1 MLGGM
6 LSQPLLP
13 LGNGR
18 YDLREVLGAGGMAT
32 VYRAYDQR
40 LQCERAI
47 KVLAP
52 ALSERTSIRN
62 RFIAEA
68 RMMARLQH
76 PNIVHVDEVVYD
88 EGPVYMVME
97 MVRRGSLTDILRHHG
112 AMPPRLASAVLQ
124 PVLQALAVAHQAG
137 IIHRDIKPHN
147 ILMTETGIP
156 KLTDFGIAQIRGTS
170 TSNTRT
176 NTMMGTLAYM
186 APEQRSS
193 ARRVDGRSDVYSVGA
208 TLYTLVTLKEPH
220 DIFAQ
225 ELHTELLAGVHEEL
239 ATFIRNAT
247 RYKPEERFQ
256 SARDMLASLRA
267 LHARLPGAGVSWAGI
282 DEAAVAGSSPGA
294 TDMSLPPTTLY
305 PSTPPAGPPPA
316 ATIDAGLTMNLTG
329 IGSMTIPSGEPT
341 KYVDPQALAASMLA
355 LEEPASI
362 GSGEDPKTP
371 FTIMPRD
378 AMGDDEPTT
387 AQRPRPE
394 GLATPVRKSAP
405 VNTRTAVVSSV
416 VSAVI
421 ASLVVA
427 IGLWMR
433 TEPPAAAVVPPTE
446 TQAPVPTRAV
456 AAPVE
461 AAPVEAA
468 PLAPPIEPVVVAQ
481 PTVAK
486 SEPTKAVREPTKHV
500 EAVVPAPEETT
511 AVLDGTLGIN
521 SIPWSR
527 VAIDGE
533 DRGTSGKRFAVTAG
547 QHAIVLT
554 TQSGNEVRTTL
565 DVGSGSTR
573 IYCWDFDKGTE
584 CLR

>member
-1 MLGGM
+1 MLPLGGM

-52 ALSERTSIRN
+52 ALSERTGIRE

-76 PNIVHVDEVVYD
+76 PNLVHVDEVVYD

-156 KLTDFGIAQIRGTS
+156 KLTDFGIAQIRGTN

-193 ARRVDGRSDVYSVGA
+193 ARRVDARSDVYSVGA

-225 ELHTELLAGVHEEL
+225 ELHTELLAGVDEEL

-247 RYKPEERFQ
+247 RYKPEERYQ
-256 SARDMLASLRA
+256 SARDMLAALRA
-267 LHARLPGAGVSWAGI
+267 LHPRLPGAGISWAGI
-282 DEAAVAGSSPGA
+282 DEAAVAGSSPGS
-294 TDMSLPPTTLY
+294 TEMSLPPTTLY
-305 PSTPPAGPPPA
+305 PSIVPAGPPA
-316 ATIDAGLTMNLTG
+316 AEMLDAGLTMNLTG
-329 IGSMTIPSGEPT
+329 IGGMTIPSSEPT
-341 KYVDPQALAASMLA
+341 KYVDPGALAAQMLA
-355 LEEPASI
+355 LEDPRSI
-362 GSGEDPKTP
+362 GNGDDPKTP
-371 FTIMPRD
+371 FTIMPREV
-378 AMGDDEPTT
+378 MGDDEPTT
-387 AQRPRPE
+387 AQKPRPE
-394 GLATPVRKSAP
+394 QLATPTPKKSAP

-421 ASLVVA
+421 ATIVVA
-427 IGLWMR
+427 VGLWLRPDPPPPAVAPR
-433 TEPPAAAVVPPTE
+433 TETKAP
-446 TQAPVPTRAV
+446 APVE
-456 AAPVE
+456 PVE
-461 AAPVEAA
+461 AAMV
-468 PLAPPIEPVVVAQ
+468 APPAASVVAEA
-481 PTVAK
+481 PAK
-486 SEPTKAVREPTKHV
+486 SEPAKPVAVREPTKHV
-500 EAVVPAPEETT
+500 EVAVPPPVEQVVPA
-511 AVLDGTLGIN
+511 LDGTLGIN

-573 IYCWDFDKGTE
+573 IYCWDFGKGTE

>member
-1 MLGGM
+1 M
-6 LSQPLLP
+6 LSQPLSP

-32 VYRAYDQR
+32 VYRAYDRR

-76 PNIVHVDEVVYD
+76 PNIVHVDEVVFD

-156 KLTDFGIAQIRGTS
+156 KLTDFGIAQIRGTT

-208 TLYTLVTLKEPH
+208 TLYTLATLKEPH

-225 ELHTELLAGVHEEL
+225 ELQSELLAGVHEEL
-239 ATFIRNAT
+239 ATIIRNAT
-247 RYKPEERFQ
+247 RYKPEERYQ

-267 LHARLPGAGVSWAGI
+267 VHARLPGAGISWAGL
-282 DEAAVAGSSPGA
+282 DEFAVGGSSTGSSEV
-294 TDMSLPPTTLY
+294 SLPPSTSLY
-305 PSTPPAGPPPA
+305 PSIAPAGPPA
-316 ATIDAGLTMNLTG
+316 VETIDAGLTMNLTG
-329 IGSMTIPSGEPT
+329 IGSMTIPTSEPT
-341 KYVDPQALAASMLA
+341 RYVDPGAVAASMLA
-355 LEEPASI
+355 LEDPRSI

-371 FTIMPRD
+371 FTIG

-387 AQRPRPE
+387 AQKPRPE
-394 GLATPVRKSAP
+394 RLSGRNAL

-421 ASLVVA
+421 ATLVVA
-427 IGLWMR
+427 VGLWWVR
-433 TEPPAAAVVPPTE
+433 PGPPAAATVMPLQTNVVDPAQVEPI
-446 TQAPVPTRAV
+446 
-456 AAPVE
+456 E
-461 AAPVEAA
+461 AAPAA
-468 PLAPPIEPVVVAQ
+468 PLVEPVPSEEPAKTEPTARVPVRESPKHIEPV
-481 PTVAK
+481 P
-486 SEPTKAVREPTKHV
+486 P
-500 EAVVPAPEETT
+500 PEEEATV
-511 AVLDGTLGIN
+511 VLDGTLGIN

-527 VAIDGE
+527 VTIDGE
-533 DRGTSGKRFAVTAG
+533 ERGTSGKRFAVAAG

-565 DVGSGSTR
+565 EVGSGGTR
-573 IYCWDFDKGTE
+573 IFCWDFGKGTE

>member
-1 MLGGM
+1 
-6 LSQPLLP
+6 

-97 MVRRGSLTDILRHHG
+97 MVRRGSLMDILRHHG

-208 TLYTLVTLKEPH
+208 TLYTLATLKEPH

-225 ELHTELLAGVHEEL
+225 ELQSELLAGVHEEL

-256 SARDMLASLRA
+256 SAREMLASLRA
-267 LHARLPGAGVSWAGI
+267 LHSRLPGAGISWAGI
-282 DEAAVAGSSPGA
+282 DEAAVAGSSPGS
-294 TDMSLPPTTLY
+294 TEMSLPPTTLY
-305 PSTPPAGPPPA
+305 PSTPPAGPSA
-316 ATIDAGLTMNLTG
+316 GATIDAGLTMNLTG

-341 KYVDPQALAASMLA
+341 KYVDPSALAASMLA
-355 LEEPASI
+355 LEDPRSI
-362 GSGEDPKTP
+362 GSGDDPKTP
-371 FTIMPRD
+371 FTILPRD

-387 AQRPRPE
+387 AQKLRPP
-394 GLATPVRKSAP
+394 LTPARNAP

-416 VSAVI
+416 VSAAI

-433 TEPPAAAVVPPTE
+433 TEPPAAAIVPATE
-446 TQAPVPTRAV
+446 TTTLEPTPVD
-456 AAPVE
+456 PVE
-461 AAPVEAA
+461 AAPVASPILPVLAEQPAA
-468 PLAPPIEPVVVAQ
+468 
-481 PTVAK
+481 AK
-486 SEPTKAVREPTKHV
+486 SEPTKIVREPTKHV
-500 EAVVPAPEETT
+500 DTVAPPPEEAVMP
-511 AVLDGTLGIN
+511 VLDGTLGIN

-533 DRGTSGKRFAVTAG
+533 DRGTSGKRFAVSAG

-565 DVGSGSTR
+565 DVGSGGTR
-573 IYCWDFDKGTE
+573 IYCWDFGKGTE

>member
-1 MLGGM
+1 MTMLGGM

-112 AMPPRLASAVLQ
+112 PMPARLASAVLQ

-193 ARRVDGRSDVYSVGA
+193 ARRVDARSDVYSVGA
-208 TLYTLVTLKEPH
+208 TLYTLLTLKEPH

-225 ELHTELLAGVHEEL
+225 ELQSELLAGVHEEL

-247 RYKPEERFQ
+247 RYKPDERYQ

-267 LHARLPGAGVSWAGI
+267 LHSRLPATGVSWAGI

-294 TDMSLPPTTLY
+294 TEMSLPPTTLY
-305 PSTPPAGPPPA
+305 PSTPPAGPPAA

-329 IGSMTIPSGEPT
+329 IGSMTIPSTEPT
-341 KYVDPQALAASMLA
+341 KYLDPSALAASMLA
-355 LEEPASI
+355 LEDPRGI

-371 FTIMPRD
+371 FTIMPRE

-387 AQRPRPE
+387 AQKPHRALEPARN
-394 GLATPVRKSAP
+394 VR

-427 IGLWMR
+427 IALWMR
-433 TEPPAAAVVPPTE
+433 TEPPAAAIAPPPE
-446 TQAPVPTRAV
+446 TTAPEPARSE
-456 AAPVE
+456 PVE
-461 AAPVEAA
+461 AAIV
-468 PLAPPIEPVVVAQ
+468 APPVAPVRSEEPARTERTE
-481 PTVAK
+481 TVRAPAK
-486 SEPTKAVREPTKHV
+486 RV
-500 EAVVPAPEETT
+500 EAVVPSEEEAP
-511 AVLDGTLGIN
+511 AALDGTLGIN

-533 DRGTSGKRFAVTAG
+533 ERGTSGKRFAVAAG
-547 QHAIVLT
+547 THAIVLT
-554 TQSGNEVRTTL
+554 TQANNEVRTTL
-565 DVGSGSTR
+565 DVGSGGTR
-573 IYCWDFDKGTE
+573 IFCWDFDKGTE